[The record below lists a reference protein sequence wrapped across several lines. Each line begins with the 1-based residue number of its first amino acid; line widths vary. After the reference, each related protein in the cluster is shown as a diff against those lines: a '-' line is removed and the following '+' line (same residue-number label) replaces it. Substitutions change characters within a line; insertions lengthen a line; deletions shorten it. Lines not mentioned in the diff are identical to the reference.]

1 MSVIAAAEE
10 GLLVMSLSRAK
21 AIATDGYRWNF
32 SYLLEGDFGPSVE
45 SGIEYKLA
53 AGYYRLHG
61 QRLRNQPSRP
71 LLNHCP

>member
-45 SGIEYKLA
+45 SGIEYQLA
-53 AGYYRLHG
+53 AGY
-61 QRLRNQPSRP
+61 
-71 LLNHCP
+71 